1 MLLSHRRPCGRTRDG
16 GGGRGH
22 HRAVIVK
29 KRNNN
34 KTTTVI
40 ISIHGRRDVRD
51 AAVCKKKREK
61 ETGARAWSTDVR
73 VSTTSTNDWRR
84 RSGRAREDHA
94 RLLLRSSPEHVW
106 RRRRRRRFRVAAT
119 PSLTSGS
126 WWWLFPANRFA
137 PPPRTDTRDVV
148 NRGGG
153 APCSFPVF
161 SIRATRDSFI
171 VPPVAPSCRSFVGYR
186 RVIRRRRY
194 CWKTADFPPEG
205 FRITLVK

>member
-106 RRRRRRRFRVAAT
+106 RRRRFRVAAT

-153 APCSFPVF
+153 APLFVSRVFNTSDARFVYCSTC
-161 SIRATRDSFI
+161 RALLQEFRWIPTSYSSSSLLLENSRLSARGISDY
-171 VPPVAPSCRSFVGYR
+171 SC
-186 RVIRRRRY
+186 
-194 CWKTADFPPEG
+194 
-205 FRITLVK
+205 